1 MVAGPACADAVARAR
16 RLPGL
21 RVGLHLVL
29 VSGPPVLPPS
39 EIPALASE
47 GGVCGDDL
55 VRAGFR
61 FAFDRTARDQLAR
74 EIRAQFAAF
83 RATGLALDHANAH
96 RHMQLHPTVG
106 RMLIAIGREFGLKAV
121 RIPLEPLAALR
132 RAGASPGD
140 LAVAALH
147 APFATLLRRRVRAA
161 GLAANDALLGL
172 AWSGAMTEDR
182 MLRLIAALP
191 LGVAE
196 IYLHP
201 ASQRSAALMRAMPRY
216 RHTEELAALMSPLV
230 RQRVAAADIALIP
243 YGALA

>member
-1 MVAGPACADAVARAR
+1 MVAGPAAADAVALAR

-39 EIPALASE
+39 EIPALVEDSGA
-47 GGVCGDDL
+47 CGDDL

-61 FAFDRTARDQLAR
+61 FAFDPAARVQLAR
-74 EIRAQFAAF
+74 EIRAQFEAF
-83 RATGLALDHANAH
+83 RATGLALDHVNAH

-106 RMLIAIGREFGLKAV
+106 RMLIAIGREYGLKAA
-121 RIPLEPLAALR
+121 RIPLEPVAVLR
-132 RAGASPGD
+132 RAAAGPAD
-140 LAVAALH
+140 LALAALH
-147 APFATLLRRRVRAA
+147 APFAVLFRRRMRGA

-172 AWSGAMTEDR
+172 AWSGAVTEER

-191 LGVAE
+191 PGVSE

-201 ASQRSAALMRAMPRY
+201 ATRRSAALERAMPRY
-216 RHTEELAALMSPLV
+216 RHTEELAALVSPAV
-230 RQRVAAADIALIP
+230 RRRIEEADIALIP